1 MKRPSQSIGWGLAG
15 KAALLAGLGLNA
27 VTAWASTSFSAAC
40 SNLTQLA
47 LPDTVINSAV
57 LVAPADGLPEYCDAL
72 GTIHGRVGFNVR
84 LPRTW
89 NHKLYFAGKQGFAGD
104 IVHNTS
110 DGLLRNYVTVST
122 DTGHQFD
129 PDLGILDASWG
140 LNNPTAEVDF
150 AYRAVHD
157 TTVVSRQIVNAYY
170 HALPSHAYFDG
181 CSNGGRQ
188 GLQEA
193 QRYPHDFDGIIAGAP
208 VLDFTGLV
216 TGEAWDLQK
225 LHATDVSSDIPVEK
239 LSVIGAA
246 VLAQCDAID
255 GLADGLID
263 DPRAC
268 DPRPETLQC
277 PHNHDAPNCLTTK
290 QVNALKAI
298 YGGPRN
304 SKGERLY
311 PGFPPGGE
319 TPDLSF
325 NGWDGWLVANEDW
338 PSFSRYIMD
347 GFLQYLAFTPD
358 RPGFDFNNFNFNT
371 DPAAMRNATRLFN
384 ADNSNLEPYQRSGGK
399 LLMYQ
404 GWSDA
409 AQSALRTIKYFEE
422 VRHRYGRN
430 ATNQFARLFMAPGMF
445 HCDSGPG
452 PNSFDPLPV
461 LEAWVEHGHAPTSIV
476 ATHFNDDTG
485 EPDRSRPL
493 CAYPQVARYRGF
505 GDIDVAT
512 SFRCVDPPVDDVS
525 P

>member
-1 MKRPSQSIGWGLAG
+1 MNRTSLLSLA
-15 KAALLAGLGLNA
+15 ACMAQA
-27 VTAWASTSFSAAC
+27 AWASTSSPTAC
-40 SNLTQLA
+40 SKLTELA
-47 LPDTVINSAV
+47 LPDAVINSAV
-57 LVAPADGLPEYCDAL
+57 VVSAANDLPEYCDAL

-84 LPRTW
+84 LPKVW
-89 NHKLYFAGKQGFAGD
+89 NHKLYFVGNQGFAGS
-104 IVHNTS
+104 IIHNTS
-110 DGLLRNYVTVST
+110 GGLARNYATVST
-122 DTGHQFD
+122 DTGHMFD

-170 HALPSHAYFDG
+170 HSQPSHAYFDG

-188 GLQEA
+188 ALQEA
-193 QRYPHDFDGIIAGAP
+193 QRYPNDFDGIIAGDP

-216 TGEAWDLQK
+216 TGEVWDLKK
-225 LHATDVSSDIPVEK
+225 LHATETSSDIPIEK
-239 LSVIGAA
+239 LSVIGDA

-255 GLADGLID
+255 GLEDGSIE

-277 PHNHDAPNCLTTK
+277 PHNHDAPNCLTTV

-304 SKGERLY
+304 SKGEQLY
-311 PGFPPGGE
+311 PGFLPGGE

-325 NGWDGWLVANEDW
+325 NGWDAWLVANEDW
-338 PSFSRYIMD
+338 PSFSRFIMD
-347 GFLQYLAFTPD
+347 GFLHYLAFTPD
-358 RPGFDFNNFNFNT
+358 RPGFNFNNFNFNT
-371 DPAAMRNATRLFN
+371 HPIAMQSAAHLFN
-384 ADNSNLEPYQRSGGK
+384 ADNSNLAAYRQRGGK

-404 GWSDA
+404 GWSDV
-409 AQSALRTIKYFEE
+409 AQSALRTINYFEE
-422 VRHRYGRN
+422 VRHRYGKST
-430 ATNQFARLFMAPGMF
+430 TNQFARLFMAPGMY

-452 PNSFDPLPV
+452 PNTFDKLSV
-461 LEAWVEHGHAPTSIV
+461 LETWVERGQTPKSII

-485 EPDRSRPL
+485 DQDRTRPL
-493 CAYPQVARYRGF
+493 CAYPQVAHYKGI
-505 GDIDVAT
+505 GDINVAAN
-512 SFRCVDPPVDDVS
+512 FRCVEPPGDDCS